1 MSDQELQEARRAIL
15 NIQEEIRRDL
25 AKEKELKET
34 RDLGCREFLQEENN
48 FDDDNDL
55 YQQQI
60 PVAQEKQQQHQYLAP
75 ILTNDIKNM
84 PVSRNRNNFN
94 NILSYQL
101 H

>member
-55 YQQQI
+55 YQQQ
-60 PVAQEKQQQHQYLAP
+60 VCKFQTMKQ
-75 ILTNDIKNM
+75 
-84 PVSRNRNNFN
+84 R
-94 NILSYQL
+94 
-101 H
+101 